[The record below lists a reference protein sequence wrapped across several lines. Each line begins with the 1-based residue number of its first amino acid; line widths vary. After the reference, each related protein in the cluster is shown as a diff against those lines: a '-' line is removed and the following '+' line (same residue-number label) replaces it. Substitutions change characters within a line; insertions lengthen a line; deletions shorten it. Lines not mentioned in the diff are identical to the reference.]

1 MTNNVPGQKIT
12 LDNCKAYATQANLS
26 KALAKLGLDHYDY
39 VECRTAEGKWT
50 AIFSFNRARHGQ
62 GECYVAFAAVHGF
75 MTFG

>member
-1 MTNNVPGQKIT
+1 MSNVLPGRKIT
-12 LDNCKAYATQANLS
+12 LENCKAYATQANLA
-26 KALAKLGLDHYDY
+26 KALAKSGLDHYDY

-50 AIFSFNRARHGQ
+50 AVFSFAQARAQQ